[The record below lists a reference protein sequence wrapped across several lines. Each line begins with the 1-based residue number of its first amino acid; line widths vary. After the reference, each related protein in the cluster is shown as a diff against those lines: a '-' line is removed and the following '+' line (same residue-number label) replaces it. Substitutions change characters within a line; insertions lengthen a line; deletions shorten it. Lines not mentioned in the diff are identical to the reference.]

1 MSGLPDSNAFWEP
14 WNVAL
19 FQHLHATSSSP
30 RLLIAVAAILA
41 EWPLFV
47 AAGLTGW
54 LLLRQR
60 DRLGIVRLIAA
71 GGVALLIESLVSMFA
86 FHPRPFAAG
95 FGPAWVAHSANNSMP
110 STHVTLAVVMAIV
123 LAMRRHPRASAVVV
137 ALAVTLAWA
146 RIYVGIH
153 WPADM
158 VGAALSA
165 IVSVALVYG
174 LEYGIST
181 GMRLRRKRTVTRHP
195 QEPPTRPHAKHSHAC
210 QPTER

>member
-1 MSGLPDSNAFWEP
+1 M
-14 WNVAL
+14 AL
-19 FQHLHATSSSP
+19 YQHLHATSSSP

-41 EWPLFV
+41 EWPLVV

-60 DRLGIVRLIAA
+60 DRRGIVRWIAA
-71 GGVALLIESLVSMFA
+71 SGVAFLIEALVSMFA

-95 FGPAWVAHSANNSMP
+95 FGPAWVAHAANNSMP
-110 STHVTLAVVMAIV
+110 STHVTLALVMAIV
-123 LAMRRHPRASAVVV
+123 LATRRHHLASAVVTAV
-137 ALAVTLAWA
+137 AVVLAWA

-158 VGAALSA
+158 LGAILSA
-165 IVSVALVYG
+165 IVSVELVCS
-174 LEYGIST
+174 LEYGLNT
-181 GMRLRRKRTVTRHP
+181 CMRPRRKPAVAGHP
-195 QEPPTRPHAKHSHAC
+195 QEPPTPSCAKHSHTS

>member
-1 MSGLPDSNAFWEP
+1 MSVVPGSNAFWEP

-30 RLLIAVAAILA
+30 RLLIVVAAVLA

-60 DRLGIVRLIAA
+60 DRRGIVRLIAA
-71 GGVALLIESLVSMFA
+71 GGVALLIEALVSMFA

-95 FGPAWVAHSANNSMP
+95 FGPAWVAHAANNSMP
-110 STHVTLAVVMAIV
+110 STHVTLTLLMAIV
-123 LAMRRHPRASAVVV
+123 LAMRRHLRASAVAA
-137 ALAVTLAWA
+137 ALAVALAWA

-165 IVSVALVYG
+165 TVSVAVVRG
-174 LEYGIST
+174 LECGVDSFSKRRLAHALARIQHMPSRKST
-181 GMRLRRKRTVTRHP
+181 EK
-195 QEPPTRPHAKHSHAC
+195 
-210 QPTER
+210 

>member
-1 MSGLPDSNAFWEP
+1 MSGVPVSNAFSEP

-19 FQHLHATSSSP
+19 FQHLHATPSSP
-30 RLLIAVAAILA
+30 RLLIAMAAILA

-71 GGVALLIESLVSMFA
+71 GGVALLIEALVSMFA

-95 FGPAWVAHSANNSMP
+95 FGPAWVAHAANNSMP
-110 STHVTLAVVMAIV
+110 STHVTLALIMAMG
-123 LAMRRHPRASAVVV
+123 LAMRRYPRASAVVA
-137 ALAVTLAWA
+137 ALAVALAWA

-158 VGAALSA
+158 LGAALSA

-174 LEYGIST
+174 VEYGIST
-181 GMRLRRKRTVTRHP
+181 CMKLRRKRALAQRP
-195 QEPPTRPHAKHSHAC
+195 QEPSIRPHAKHSHAC
-210 QPTER
+210 QPTE